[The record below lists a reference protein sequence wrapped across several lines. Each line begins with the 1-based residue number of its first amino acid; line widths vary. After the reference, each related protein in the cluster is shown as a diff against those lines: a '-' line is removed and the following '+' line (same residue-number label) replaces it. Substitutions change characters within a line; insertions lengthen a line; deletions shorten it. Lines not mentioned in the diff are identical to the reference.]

1 MKKKK
6 ILKKVLLSLVGAFVL
21 FLLIEMIFDW
31 DGFALSVKEGYND
44 VDRVGIEA
52 VE

>member
-1 MKKKK
+1 MKKKN

-31 DGFALSVKEGYND
+31 NGFVESFKEGWND
-44 VDRVGIEA
+44 SMQEGIEA